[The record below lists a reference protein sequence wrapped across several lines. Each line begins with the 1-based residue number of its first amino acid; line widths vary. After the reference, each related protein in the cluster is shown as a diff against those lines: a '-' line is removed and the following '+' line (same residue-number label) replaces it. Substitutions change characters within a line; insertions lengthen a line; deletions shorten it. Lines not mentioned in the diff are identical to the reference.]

1 MPSQET
7 NKRNT
12 HASPTT
18 IHHTFF
24 LHGLFNNLSY
34 VLMLS
39 AARSLLPNAPVALVL
54 LFDDTPAL
62 LSQAL
67 SPLLL
72 HTITYRSRI
81 WIIWCTTTLSLI
93 LGAYCIQT
101 ADPSSMLLPL
111 LATSLTSISFGIGES
126 TFFSILSLHPPD
138 NVGWFASGTGA
149 SGVVGT
155 GLYLLLLAL
164 FNASAALLICAAL
177 FTLHVHAFL
186 TVILPN
192 TKTNAQEPVKVE
204 TSHTI
209 VPVAALEKDA
219 PKKPRAVLH
228 VLSNTTVVQ
237 ALVTNLTLV
246 QTHWRRILVFFP
258 PLFLVYVATFYIN
271 HVAIPHL
278 MHGDEH
284 AYVLCYFLYQLAVFC
299 SRSSL
304 PLLKLTSIS
313 QVWVLV
319 VVQML
324 IGLGMLDRQWNN
336 GHSTTKEDG
345 LLWGNASTNG
355 SSGRGMLLNSSA
367 VPSTGSMLGLGSMGM
382 ETSVLPY
389 ETLVVVVGL
398 ISGVVYVNVFHLLR
412 NDGQLNARGREV
424 VMGITVTATTAGPI
438 VAALIGLGLGMQ

>member
-1 MPSQET
+1 MSPET

-18 IHHTFF
+18 INHAFF

-62 LSQAL
+62 LSQTL

-72 HTITYRSRI
+72 HTVTYRSRI

-93 LGAYCIQT
+93 LGAYCIQAT
-101 ADPSSMLLPL
+101 DPSSMLLPL

-149 SGVVGT
+149 SGVVGA

-164 FNASAALLICAAL
+164 FNASSALLICAAL

-192 TKTNAQEPVKVE
+192 TKTTVKEPCKVE
-204 TSHTI
+204 TRHAI
-209 VPVAALEKDA
+209 VPVAASEKDA
-219 PKKPRAVLH
+219 PKTSRAVLH
-228 VLSNTTVVQ
+228 VLSKTTVVQ
-237 ALVTNLTLV
+237 ALMTNLTMV
-246 QTHWRRILVFFP
+246 QQHWRRILVFFS

-284 AYVLCYFLYQLAVFC
+284 AYVLCYFLYQIAVFC

-313 QVWVLV
+313 QVWFLV
-319 VVQML
+319 VVQVL
-324 IGLGMLDRQWNN
+324 IGLSMLDRQWNN
-336 GHSTTKEDG
+336 GHSTKEDV

-355 SSGRGMLLNSSA
+355 SNGRGMLSNSSA
-367 VPSTGSMLGLGSMGM
+367 VPSARPMIGLGSMGM
-382 ETSVLPY
+382 GSVLP
-389 ETLVVVVGL
+389 VGM

-412 NDGQLNARGREV
+412 NDGQLNERGREV

-438 VAALIGLGLGMQ
+438 VAALIGLGMGM